1 MRCTAKRETS
11 MSDSERL
18 TDEPDANAT
27 GILLC
32 LRMLADEAAD
42 LRLQETLAALRYAIT
57 ACEAEHLASLGEPS
71 SVH

>member
-1 MRCTAKRETS
+1 
-11 MSDSERL
+11 
-18 TDEPDANAT
+18 
-27 GILLC
+27 
-32 LRMLADEAAD
+32 MLADEAAD